1 MVWDEGNV
9 NTEINTLN
17 TKIIAKMNDQ
27 QSAINIRQQF
37 LLIQQR
43 YEQDGVTPI
52 TIIDKGTGEA
62 MTTARKDEVYDKC
75 KVLADLV
82 T

>member
-1 MVWDEGNV
+1 MVWSEADV

-27 QSAINIRQQF
+27 QSATDIRKQF
-37 LLIQQR
+37 LMIQQR

-52 TIIDKGTGEA
+52 TIIDPGTNEA

-75 KVLADLV
+75 KALADLV